1 MPKLFVDQ
9 TVEIDAPP
17 FKVWEVLTRPD
28 LTSLWAPEF
37 SGGSP
42 LRLESDWRVGSPVLW
57 KDQNGNA
64 LVEGNVTALEP
75 ERLLRFT
82 VFDTRTPQRP
92 PVGVED
98 GVTLELSREDAQTIL
113 HVRQGDF
120 SPMPDAEKFHRL
132 SAETWDHVLP
142 KIKQLAEQE

>member
-1 MPKLFVDQ
+1 M
-9 TVEIDAPP
+9 
-17 FKVWEVLTRPD
+17 LTRPD

-42 LRLESDWRVGSPVLW
+42 LRLGSPVLW
-57 KDQNGNA
+57 KDQNGNSV
-64 LVEGNVTALEP
+64 VEGNVTALES

-82 VFDTRTPQRP
+82 VFDTRSPQRP

-98 GVTLELSREDAQTIL
+98 GVTLELSREEDQTIL

-120 SPMPDAEKFHRL
+120 SVMPDAEKFQRL
-132 SAETWDHVLP
+132 SAETWDRVLP
-142 KIKQLAEQE
+142 KIKQLAEQP